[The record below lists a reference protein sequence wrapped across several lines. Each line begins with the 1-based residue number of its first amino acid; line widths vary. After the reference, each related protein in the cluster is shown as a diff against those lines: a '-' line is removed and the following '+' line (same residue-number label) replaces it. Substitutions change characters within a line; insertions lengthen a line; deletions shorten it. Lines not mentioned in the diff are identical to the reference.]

1 MPLFC
6 KLQYKSRND
15 ASNATTYPY
24 NIAFGRGRTRIH
36 INPFIQVFNMP
47 VWECPAHFQ
56 CVWGNSVWMCL
67 WSSVKR
73 VLTHYAGRS
82 VGRVTLGVHFPR
94 WRQCSQCDVYTVLM
108 NALRSASLYFSLS
121 MLSAAALSV
130 VLYRTCV
137 CVALLSY
144 HPSFTLSISAWMLKR
159 ANNYG
164 SLSY

>member
-1 MPLFC
+1 MNVSLI
-6 KLQYKSRND
+6 LSL
-15 ASNATTYPY
+15 T
-24 NIAFGRGRTRIH
+24 
-36 INPFIQVFNMP
+36 
-47 VWECPAHFQ
+47 
-56 CVWGNSVWMCL
+56 
-67 WSSVKR
+67 SSHA
-73 VLTHYAGRS
+73 LCRS

-94 WRQCSQCDVYTVLM
+94 WSQCSQCDVYTVLM

-121 MLSAAALSV
+121 MLSVAALSV

-144 HPSFTLSISAWMLKR
+144 HPSFTLSISAGMLKR